1 MINKQLIEARS
12 ELKRLISLKE
22 KAVRHTTEWVE
33 QAQKWLDY
41 LEWKEVSEVKKAKK
55 KAAAKGKKASKPA
68 MEAKCSAKSKKSCC
82 K

>member
-22 KAVRHTTEWVE
+22 RAVRHTTEWVE

-41 LEWKEVSEVKKAKK
+41 LEWKEVSEVKAKK

>member
-1 MINKQLIEARS
+1 MINKQLIEARY

-33 QAQKWLDY
+33 QAQKWLNY
-41 LEWKEVSEVKKAKK
+41 LEWKEVSEVKKGTKK
-55 KAAAKGKKASKPA
+55 GGKKGG
-68 MEAKCSAKSKKSCC
+68 C

>member
-33 QAQKWLDY
+33 QAQNWLNY
-41 LEWKEVSEVKKAKK
+41 LEWKEVSEVKKGTKK
-55 KAAAKGKKASKPA
+55 GGKKGG
-68 MEAKCSAKSKKSCC
+68 C

>member
-33 QAQKWLDY
+33 QAQNWLNY
-41 LEWKEVSEVKKAKK
+41 LEWKEVSEVKAKK
-55 KAAAKGKKASKPA
+55 KATAKGKKASKPA